1 MTEVLLQE
9 DTDGV
14 RVLTLNRPEA
24 RNALSG
30 QLAEALHAAL
40 VAADAH
46 EDVRVLVLTGAD
58 PAFCAGI
65 DLKEAARAGDDYFRR
80 AVIPPRGSRPT
91 RA

>member
-1 MTEVLLQE
+1 MTEVLRQE
-9 DTDGV
+9 DADGV

-30 QLAEALHAAL
+30 PLVEALYAAL

-46 EDVRVLVLTGAD
+46 EDERVLVLTGAD

-65 DLKEAARAGDDYFRR
+65 DL
-80 AVIPPRGSRPT
+80 
-91 RA
+91 